1 MERPKSIGR
10 SKVIKNCGLPTNE
23 ELGELTVEQ
32 RIEFGKKHVEEAK
45 LLKYAKFKIDIQLK
59 QRKDLTLVQKSKLR
73 QELYKEAEEEI
84 HKKIFEEWEGEKMKG
99 LTIGQKIALGEKY
112 STAMQQLGAAKLK
125 INNSIRAR
133 KELSFQQRE
142 QLRNELYSKA
152 EEEANKNLFEEGE
165 ERRWNLLIY

>member
-45 LLKYAKFKIDIQLK
+45 LLKYAKYKIDIQLK
-59 QRKDLTLVQKSKLR
+59 QRKDLSLERKSKLR

-84 HKKIFEEWEGEKMKG
+84 HKKIFEE
-99 LTIGQKIALGEKY
+99 
-112 STAMQQLGAAKLK
+112 
-125 INNSIRAR
+125 
-133 KELSFQQRE
+133 
-142 QLRNELYSKA
+142 
-152 EEEANKNLFEEGE
+152 
-165 ERRWNLLIY
+165 